1 MILVINTEYENIY
14 LYSKKVIDVKL
25 IQNEIEK
32 IKKDFVDYEIKKEKF
47 LKDNNIDLKEHKYK
61 LENIHYELKKYGNK
75 NNFVLKRFEDLQKV
89 DRKIMEYNSLNKHPK
104 FFLKER
110 IEKLGLEEL
119 SPQNSDVIINL
130 SLEKNE
136 IKTNI

>member
-14 LYSKKVIDVKL
+14 LYSKKIIDVKL
-25 IQNEIEK
+25 IQDEIKK
-32 IKKDFVDYEIKKEKF
+32 IKKEFVDYEIKKEKF
-47 LKDNNIDLKEHKYK
+47 LKDNNINLKEHQYK

-75 NNFVLKRFEDLQKV
+75 NNFVLKRFQDLQKV
-89 DRKIMEYNSLNKHPK
+89 DQKIMEYNSLNKHPK

-110 IEKLGLEEL
+110 IERLGLEEL
-119 SPQNSDVIINL
+119 SLKNSDVIINL

-136 IKTNI
+136 ININI